1 MLWCTL
7 SIEIMYVIYYADIM
21 QVTITKLRQDLFR
34 LMDKVLSGETVQF
47 TYKGATLQVV
57 PENQTSKL
65 SRLTRQTVTAPG
77 GDVQLFKEMEEEWV
91 KDWAEL

>member
-1 MLWCTL
+1 V
-7 SIEIMYVIYYADIM
+7 YVIYYTDIM

-34 LMDKVLSGETVQF
+34 LMDKVLSGETVEF

-57 PENQTSKL
+57 PENQPSKL
-65 SRLTRQTVTAPG
+65 SRLSRQTLTAPG
-77 GDVQLFKEMEEEWV
+77 GDVQLLKEMQGEWE

>member
-1 MLWCTL
+1 
-7 SIEIMYVIYYADIM
+7 MYVIYYADIM

-34 LMDKVLSGETVQF
+34 LMDKVLSGETVEF

-57 PENQTSKL
+57 PENQPSKL
-65 SRLTRQTVTAPG
+65 SRLTRQKVTDPG
-77 GDVQLFKEMEEEWV
+77 GDVRMLDEMEGEWQ

>member
-1 MLWCTL
+1 
-7 SIEIMYVIYYADIM
+7 MYVVYYADIM
-21 QVTITKLRQDLFR
+21 QVTITKLRQNLFR
-34 LMDKVLSGETVQF
+34 LMDKVLSGETVEF

-57 PENQTSKL
+57 PENQPSKL

-77 GDVQLFKEMEEEWV
+77 GGAHLLKEMEGEWE